1 MAENS
6 DAKTEDQDAKPEDG
20 DAKPEDLESK
30 SEDINSDEVGAK
42 IEDIEKPK
50 YLFPASYKYYLIGQ
64 YVLLGI
70 SIAIFGDFIL
80 ALIFEL
86 VNVFQTEESFN
97 FSARLSSDLGL
108 SALFLA
114 GMYFTHRHKEKIKE
128 MISNWSPL
136 VFQEPVWVRTGV
148 RDSGGQ
154 ILDCKFEAE
163 VTLWFSDA
171 DSASAASKFQN
182 KIRSALKLFLEEVSQ
197 DPVLRR
203 SKNYLNDWIND
214 SFQMQDLQKIDIRSI
229 KFYPAPR
236 GEDE

>member
-1 MAENS
+1 MSENA
-6 DAKTEDQDAKPEDG
+6 DAKDEDQDAKVEEAEAKTEDVE
-20 DAKPEDLESK
+20 AKPDTIVANTE
-30 SEDINSDEVGAK
+30 N
-42 IEDIEKPK
+42 IEKPK
-50 YLFPASYKYYLIGQ
+50 YLFPASYKYYMIGQ

-70 SIAIFGDFIL
+70 SIAIFGDFVL

-86 VNVFQTEESFN
+86 VNMFQTEEGFN
-97 FSARLSSDLGL
+97 FTTRLSSDLGL

-114 GMYFTHRHKEKIKE
+114 GMYFTHRHKEHIKE
-128 MISNWSPL
+128 MISNWAPL
-136 VFQEPVWVRTGV
+136 VFKEPVWVRTGV

-182 KIRSALKLFLEEVSQ
+182 KIRNALKLFLEEASQ

-214 SFQMQDLQKIDIRSI
+214 SFQMQDLRKIDIRSI

-236 GEDE
+236 GEDEDE